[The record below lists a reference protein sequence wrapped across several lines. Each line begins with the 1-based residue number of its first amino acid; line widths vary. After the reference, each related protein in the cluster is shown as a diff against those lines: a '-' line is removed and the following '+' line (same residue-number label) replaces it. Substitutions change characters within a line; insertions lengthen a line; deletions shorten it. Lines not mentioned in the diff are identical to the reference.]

1 MISSS
6 FKFTTNEKIRLAST
20 FHSMHAISSQLT
32 PQCPETRTGPSF
44 LSGTIMEG
52 ISEIV
57 TDTFRLQCF
66 QSLTGVKFILV
77 SEPAHKDQDACLRAV
92 YDAYADHV
100 AKNPFQELEMPIRSD
115 LFDAQLNKIFAL

>member
-1 MISSS
+1 
-6 FKFTTNEKIRLAST
+6 
-20 FHSMHAISSQLT
+20 
-32 PQCPETRTGPSF
+32 
-44 LSGTIMEG
+44 MEG

-66 QSLTGVKFILV
+66 QSFTGVKFVLV
-77 SEPAHKDQDACLRAV
+77 SEATHKDQDYCLKAV

-115 LFDAQLNKIFAL
+115 LFDLQINKIFNI